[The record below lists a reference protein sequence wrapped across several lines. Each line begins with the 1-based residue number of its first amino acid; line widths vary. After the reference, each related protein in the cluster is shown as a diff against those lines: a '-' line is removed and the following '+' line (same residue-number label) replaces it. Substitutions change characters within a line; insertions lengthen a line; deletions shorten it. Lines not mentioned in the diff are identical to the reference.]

1 MAKKQSKSAAK
12 KSSHQNHIMQI
23 LNLDTY
29 SIFVGD
35 IWKHLQQFLS
45 EKNYSHTFILVDE
58 NTMECCLPI
67 FFEKIKSTNSEIII
81 IPPGE
86 INKTLDTCQHI
97 WSELMRL
104 NADRKSLLIN
114 LGGGVIGDM
123 GGFCASTFKR
133 GIDFIQIPTTL
144 LSQVDS
150 SIGGKLGIDF
160 DQVKNS
166 IGVFQ
171 NPQAVFIDPI
181 FFDTLPLEEI
191 RSGMAEMLKHGLI
204 QNAAHWDE
212 LLEIENLEE
221 VDWEKYI
228 PTSLKVK
235 QHIVEEDPF
244 EINIR
249 KALNFGHTI
258 GHAVETLFLEKET
271 PLRHGEAIAIGMMCE
286 AFLSFKKVGLPEDEF
301 QIIFDFFQKKYPQVY
316 LPKEDFSTL
325 INWMRKDKK
334 NENDA
339 INFTMLKGI
348 GEMLINQ
355 TCSEVEIIEALEFYN
370 RESKG

>member
-1 MAKKQSKSAAK
+1 
-12 KSSHQNHIMQI
+12 MQI

-35 IWKHLQQFLS
+35 MWNHLQQFLS
-45 EKNYSHTFILVDE
+45 ERKYSHTFILVDE
-58 NTMECCLPI
+58 NTMEFCLPI
-67 FFEKIKSTNSEIII
+67 FFEKIQNTNSEIII

-86 INKTLDTCQHI
+86 TFKTLDTCQHI
-97 WSELMRL
+97 WSELMRM
-104 NADRKSLLIN
+104 NADRKSLVIN

-133 GIDFIQIPTTL
+133 GIDFIQIPTSL

-181 FFDTLPLEEI
+181 FFDTLPLDEI

-244 EINIR
+244 EMNIR

-258 GHAVETLFLEKET
+258 GHVVETLFLEKET

-316 LPKEDFSTL
+316 LPKEDFPTL

-355 TCSEVEIIEALEFYN
+355 TCSEVQIIEALEFYN

>member
-1 MAKKQSKSAAK
+1 
-12 KSSHQNHIMQI
+12 MQT
-23 LNLDTY
+23 LQLDTY
-29 SIFVGD
+29 SIFVGN
-35 IWKHLQQFLS
+35 IWNELQEFLAQKS
-45 EKNYSHTFILVDE
+45 YSHSFILVDE

-67 FFEKIKSTNSEIII
+67 FFENIKNSNAEIII

-86 INKTLDTCQHI
+86 TFKTLDTCQHI

-160 DQVKNS
+160 DNVKNS

-181 FFDTLPLEEI
+181 FFDTLPIEEI

-204 QNAAHWDE
+204 QNANHWED
-212 LLEIENLEE
+212 LLKIEDLEN
-221 VDWEKYI
+221 VSWENYI

-235 QHIVEEDPF
+235 QQIVEADPF
-244 EINIR
+244 EKNVR
-249 KALNFGHTI
+249 KGLNFGHTI
-258 GHAVETLFLEKET
+258 GHAVETLFLETET

-286 AFLSFKKVGLPEDEF
+286 AFLSFKKVGLSENDF
-301 QIIFDFFQKKYPQVY
+301 QNIFNFFQQTYPQVH
-316 LPKEDFSTL
+316 LAEDDFPTL

-339 INFTMLKGI
+339 INFTMLKGV

-355 TCSEVEIIEALEFYN
+355 TCEEEEIIEALKFYN
-370 RESKG
+370 EKVN

>member
-1 MAKKQSKSAAK
+1 
-12 KSSHQNHIMQI
+12 MQT
-23 LNLDTY
+23 LQLDTY
-29 SIFVGD
+29 SIFVGN
-35 IWKHLQQFLS
+35 IWNQLQEFLS
-45 EKNYSHTFILVDE
+45 QKNYSHTFILVDE

-67 FFEKIKSTNSEIII
+67 FFEKIKNTNAEIII

-86 INKTLDTCQHI
+86 TFKTLDTCQHI

-160 DQVKNS
+160 DNVKNS

-181 FFDTLPLEEI
+181 FFDTLPIEEI

-204 QNAAHWDE
+204 QNANHWEDLRKIE
-212 LLEIENLEE
+212 DLENVSWEN
-221 VDWEKYI
+221 YI

-235 QHIVEEDPF
+235 QQIVEADPF
-244 EINIR
+244 EKNVR
-249 KALNFGHTI
+249 KGLNFGHTI
-258 GHAVETLFLEKET
+258 GHAVETLFLETET

-286 AFLSFKKVGLPEDEF
+286 AFLSFKKVELSENDF
-301 QIIFDFFQKKYPQVY
+301 QNIFSFFQQTYPQVH
-316 LPKEDFSTL
+316 LAKDDFPTL

-339 INFTMLKGI
+339 INFTMLKGV

-355 TCSEVEIIEALEFYN
+355 TCEEGEIIEALKFYN
-370 RESKG
+370 EKVN

>member
-1 MAKKQSKSAAK
+1 
-12 KSSHQNHIMQI
+12 MQI
-23 LNLDTY
+23 LKLDTY
-29 SIFVGD
+29 SIFIGD
-35 IWKHLQQFLS
+35 IWAELHSFLQRS
-45 EKNYSHTFILVDE
+45 NYTHTFILVDE
-58 NTMECCLPI
+58 NTLELCLPI
-67 FFEKIKSTNSEIII
+67 FFKNLKNTHSEIII
-81 IPPGE
+81 VPPGE
-86 INKTLDTCQHI
+86 QFKNIETCQHI

-160 DQVKNS
+160 ENVKNS

-171 NPQAVFIDPI
+171 NPQAVFIDTV
-181 FFDTLPLEEI
+181 FLKTLSTEEV

-204 QNAAHWDE
+204 ANASHWEE
-212 LLEIENLEE
+212 LLEIDDLETT
-221 VDWEKYI
+221 VWEKYL
-228 PTSLKVK
+228 PASLQVK
-235 QHIVEEDPF
+235 QQIVEEDPF
-244 EINIR
+244 EKNIR

-258 GHAVETLFLEKET
+258 GHAVETLFLETPE

-286 AFLSFKKVGLPEDEF
+286 AYLSFKKVGLSKMEL
-301 QIIFDFFQKKYPQVY
+301 QTILSLFQKQYPQVHID
-316 LPKEDFSTL
+316 EQHFSTL

-334 NENDA
+334 NENNA
-339 INFTMLKGI
+339 INFTMLKSI
-348 GEMLINQ
+348 GNALINQ
-355 TCSEVEIIEALEFYN
+355 TCNEEEILDSLRFYN
-370 RESKG
+370 LTVKI